1 MKEGTDKGVHRHSEW
16 QKRKNTRL
24 INNTFIWYIYI
35 VMKTMICITEMEIHL
50 QNN

>member
-1 MKEGTDKGVHRHSEW
+1 MKEGTDKGVHWHSEW

-35 VMKTMICITEMEIHL
+35 VNE
-50 QNN
+50 NNAVYYWNGNTPTK